1 MDTSAFKNMNLQSWT
16 YVRNNKQLLFALMGL
31 AGGALGAL
39 VAEIAPDSPSSM
51 AVSVFQ
57 VAVWSA
63 LAASFITT
71 GLFLAGE
78 FYNRRPVAFPIL
90 RKGLLTGLIAG
101 GIAGGIAQAVYSVQ
115 SDPSAFKDLV
125 LRPLCWGLMGAILGW
140 RLSVVVPNL
149 GTRRGVAAGGIG
161 GVVGGIGFLIVCSIL
176 PEAFGRMVG
185 FGILG
190 AILGLAIVTVEALFR
205 DASLEIIWAP
215 KETTSITLGPKPIYI
230 GGGDDHV
237 HVAGLPQHAAGVVH
251 EQGKIQY
258 IDFSTSKR
266 TDLKDGSRIKVGR
279 IEVVVHAKK

>member
-176 PEAFGRMVG
+176 PE
-185 FGILG
+185 
-190 AILGLAIVTVEALFR
+190 GLAIVTVEALFR